1 MKTLSVALFLALLAI
16 TNSKAFAAEAHQCI
30 ITASESAAECKGND
44 AAECAK
50 VLKQADC
57 KCAGKCDGFIDTLAQ
72 CHAEFNQG
80 IHLCTEGD
88 LVCVNGLKSVRTNC
102 IDEAQGTK

>member
-1 MKTLSVALFLALLAI
+1 MKGFAMALMMLAAMIQSPLALASGQYECLV
-16 TNSKAFAAEAHQCI
+16 K
-30 ITASESAAECKGND
+30 ASESVAECKGND
-44 AAECAK
+44 ATECAK

-57 KCAGKCDGFIDTLAQ
+57 KCGADCNQFIDTIAQ

-102 IDEAQGTK
+102 IDEAQGTT